1 MRGARTMVRVGVVV
15 CVLAAATVALAA
27 ARLPKP
33 GTASQVATLVH
44 DAPSVTSLP
53 TDLLPPLSQV
63 SADNAATYY
72 GVAGRECWGMSK
84 CVFGDRSSP
93 ETVVLFGD
101 SHAQMWLPALS
112 PALQAAK
119 VRLVLIWR
127 PGCPPTDIG
136 VWDMT
141 SHSIDKGCTAF
152 RTAMIAAIR
161 KAKPALVL
169 LADRTSDIPGANN
182 KLTTNAAWQA
192 GLEETIS
199 ELKSPTTKV
208 AVIGDI
214 TVFSLDLP
222 ACLSA
227 YPSDVQ
233 KCSVQNPNLKT
244 HQHFAAE
251 RAAASAEGVT
261 YLDPQ
266 PWLCTTICSPVIGTM
281 AAYYDKFHVSATYAE
296 YLSGVWATALKPLLG
311 T

>member
-1 MRGARTMVRVGVVV
+1 MGI
-15 CVLAAATVALAA
+15 
-27 ARLPKP
+27 
-33 GTASQVATLVH
+33 
-44 DAPSVTSLP
+44 
-53 TDLLPPLSQV
+53 
-63 SADNAATYY
+63 
-72 GVAGRECWGMSK
+72 SK
-84 CVFGDRSSP
+84 CRVPATDRAP
-93 ETVVLFGD
+93 TTVVLYGD
-101 SHAQMWLPALS
+101 SHAQMWLPALA
-112 PALQAAK
+112 PVLQAAK
-119 VRLVLIWR
+119 ERLVLIWR
-127 PGCPPTDIG
+127 PGCPPTTIG

-141 SHSIDKGCTAF
+141 SHSVDKGCTAF

-161 KAKPALVL
+161 KAKPGA
-169 LADRTSDIPGANN
+169 ACCSRTGRRTSRGRNN

-208 AVIGDI
+208 AVIGDV
-214 TVFSLDLP
+214 TAFTLDLP

-227 YPSDVQ
+227 YPSAVQ

-296 YLSGVWATALKPLLG
+296 YLAGVWATALKPLLG